1 MTSLASVSQ
10 SELVT
15 RRQKLRH
22 LRRIRAVQSIWR
34 SLVLCGL
41 AGGLVWI
48 TTTPEWVIRK
58 PEQIAIEGN
67 RMLSGQAI
75 RSFVPLSYPQSLWRL
90 QPQEIAEKLQAQAP
104 IAHATVTRQLLPP
117 GLTIQVKE
125 RQPVAIAQPLVWS
138 THKHPSSDSAT
149 GLLDEQGIWIPMEKY
164 TALNSSV
171 QLPTL
176 KVIGS
181 VTQYSSYWP
190 GLYRAVSHSPVKVY
204 EIDCREPANLILK
217 TELGNVHFGSYSSR
231 FAYQLSTLD
240 RMRELPTRLRA
251 SQIAYIDLKNPDNPS
266 IKMIKINVPV
276 KQGSP

>member
-138 THKHPSSDSAT
+138 THKNPSSDSAT

>member
-22 LRRIRAVQSIWR
+22 LRRIRAAQSIWR

>member
-10 SELVT
+10 SELIN
-15 RRQKLRH
+15 RRQKLRQ
-22 LRRIRAVQSIWR
+22 LRRIRAVQAIWR

-41 AGGLVWI
+41 AGGLVW
-48 TTTPEWVIRK
+48 TTTIPEWVIRK
-58 PEQIAIEGN
+58 PEQISIEGN
-67 RMLSGQAI
+67 RLLSRQAI
-75 RSFVPLSYPQSLWRL
+75 RSFVPLSYPQFLWRL

-125 RQPVAIAQPLVWS
+125 RQPVAIAQPVAWS
-138 THKHPSSDSAT
+138 NNQKPSTDSAT
-149 GLLDEQGIWIPMEKY
+149 GLLDEQGVWIPMEKY

-171 QLPTL
+171 QLPNL

-181 VTQYSSYWP
+181 LAQYNSYWP
-190 GLYRAVSHSPVKVY
+190 GLYQAVSHSPVKVY
-204 EIDCREPANLILK
+204 EIDSREPTNLILK
-217 TELGNVHFGSYSSR
+217 TELGSVHFGAYSSR

-240 RMRELPTRLRA
+240 RMRTLPTHLRA

-266 IKMIKINVPV
+266 IKMIKSNVLV
-276 KQGSP
+276 KRGSP

>member
-10 SELVT
+10 TQLIT

-22 LRRIRAVQSIWR
+22 IRRIRAVQATWR

-41 AGGLVWI
+41 AGGLVWV

-67 RMLSGQAI
+67 RLLSGQAI

-90 QPQEIAEKLQAQAP
+90 EPQEIAKQLQAQAP
-104 IAHATVTRQLLPP
+104 IARATVTRQLLPP

-125 RQPVAIAQPLVWS
+125 RQPVAIAQPPVRQNS
-138 THKHPSSDSAT
+138 RTPSSSSPM
-149 GLLDEQGIWIPMEKY
+149 GLLDEQGVLMPLEKY

-181 VTQYSSYWP
+181 LDQYKSYWP
-190 GLYRAVSHSPVKVY
+190 GLYRAVSHSPLKVF
-204 EIDCREPANLILK
+204 EIDCQNPANLILK

-231 FAYQLSTLD
+231 FAYQLSILD
-240 RMRELPTRLRA
+240 RMRELPTRLKV
-251 SQIAYIDLKNPDNPS
+251 SQIAYIDLKNPEHPS
-266 IKMIKINVPV
+266 LQMIKINFPV